1 MSDLYGKSSVIR
13 WIRVLFGLLEMQE
26 GGGCGEMTGRVEVC
40 FLWVVIFIGYEC
52 ALFDFVGS
60 RELCWI

>member
-1 MSDLYGKSSVIR
+1 VNLV
-13 WIRVLFGLLEMQE
+13 RVLFGLLEMQE